1 MQEPKTAAFVDL
13 NDLEKYD
20 YDFTGIENLQF
31 SLFKKLN
38 TFKKA
43 ASKDTASTEFITYDI
58 RSSVDKGNHLD
69 NQKVT
74 GTYKSSING
83 EIQQNKE
90 NGILDD
96 LMNSGSEDIEDKDGL
111 KKSDLQIKSGL
122 DIENC
127 ESLKN
132 TCNEHKDE
140 LDELLE
146 APVDTNRK

>member
-13 NDLEKYD
+13 NDVEKYD

-43 ASKDTASTEFITYDI
+43 ASKDAASTEFITYDI

-74 GTYKSSING
+74 ING

-122 DIENC
+122 DTENC

-146 APVDTNRK
+146 APVDTDRK